1 MTALAQW
8 WTAVKWSSLARNN
21 VFRGTANKFKVPV
34 SMFSHQ
40 SFPNAFK
47 SHLGFTFN
55 FSHLSFGIKKPRGG
69 KKQDPHI
76 SCRNCVSWRLSGAA
90 LLARMCT
97 NNKPV
102 YFAIYWEWEKMK
114 LKHKNLRMHS
124 ICSTFKNKI
133 RKNIN
138 AWRWQV
144 RARSHYLNIWLEFHQ
159 CFARQCVYLVSV
171 CVGRSV

>member
-1 MTALAQW
+1 MFFEVQLI
-8 WTAVKWSSLARNN
+8 SLRCQCQCLVTNHFQTRSNHILDLHLIFHIFRLELRN
-21 VFRGTANKFKVPV
+21 PE
-34 SMFSHQ
+34 
-40 SFPNAFK
+40 
-47 SHLGFTFN
+47 
-55 FSHLSFGIKKPRGG
+55 GG
-69 KKQDPHI
+69 KNKIHTSN

-97 NNKPV
+97 NNEPV

-144 RARSHYLNIWLEFHQ
+144 RARSHYLNIWLEFHH